1 MIDAKIRAHI
11 RSFKVSADIVN
22 SGVTCVAGRNGAG
35 KTSLM
40 KALAGFI
47 RLDEGHL
54 SVGGVE
60 VGMLPVEKRGI
71 VLVTPSA
78 CFPHLDVRSHIVWG
92 ARIRGLSP
100 SEDEVSK
107 MRRDLGIE
115 FEGPVRN
122 LSLGMR
128 ERVSL
133 ATALLARPRAVLVD
147 EVFSSLHDR
156 EEFVKT
162 YGGLAKA
169 RGMELVFTSQDEADG
184 RMADKLY
191 VMKEGTASL
200 AGVP

>member
-1 MIDAKIRAHI
+1 
-11 RSFKVSADIVN
+11 
-22 SGVTCVAGRNGAG
+22 
-35 KTSLM
+35 
-40 KALAGFI
+40 
-47 RLDEGHL
+47 
-54 SVGGVE
+54 
-60 VGMLPVEKRGI
+60 
-71 VLVTPSA
+71 
-78 CFPHLDVRSHIVWG
+78 
-92 ARIRGLSP
+92 
-100 SEDEVSK
+100 

-147 EVFSSLHDR
+147 EVFSSLHDG